1 MTRVFIGLLAAV
13 LMTACGGD
21 GGGGGGG
28 GECVATTDLNM
39 VDNAFEPTCLQV
51 SEGDAINLTN
61 EGAAVHSFTVESA
74 GIDVDVQAGET
85 STAALEGVGA
95 GTTDFTCS
103 FHPEMTGTLEV
114 G

>member
-1 MTRVFIGLLAAV
+1 MTRVFIGVLAAV

-21 GGGGGGG
+21 GGGGGGA
-28 GECVATTDLNM
+28 ECVATTDLAM

-51 SEGDAINLTN
+51 SEGDTVNLTN
-61 EGAAVHSFTVESA
+61 DGAAVHSFTVESA
-74 GIDVDVQAGET
+74 GIDVDVPAGET
-85 STAALEGVGA
+85 ATAALEGVGA